1 VAEYLFPQIY
11 ANKPAGT
18 ILTQILGPSPE
29 LRYIRSNTLIGNT
42 STRQRVHKDATHI
55 HLSHPYGVAFN
66 TCLIDVTPENGSTE
80 VWLGTNSSS
89 PPEDAE
95 AVGHPWIREEKL
107 EERRKVRPPVQ
118 PVIPKGSVIL
128 RDLRLWCVR
137 APHIVSP
144 IRPDPVGSGWVL
156 QAPEAS
162 ILTWSARGRA
172 GCADSSRHAG
182 MPNHTP
188 DTRVM
193 LALVYFAS

>member
-1 VAEYLFPQIY
+1 MAEYLFPQIY

-18 ILTQILGPSPE
+18 ILTRVLGPHPE

-80 VWLGTNSSS
+80 VWLGTNNSS

-95 AVGHPWIREEKL
+95 EVGHPWIREEKL

-137 APHIVSP
+137 VEPIVSL
-144 IRPDPVGSGWVL
+144 IQSDPVGL
-156 QAPEAS
+156 
-162 ILTWSARGRA
+162 GRV
-172 GCADSSRHAG
+172 GLSRSLG
-182 MPNHTP
+182 P
-188 DTRVM
+188 
-193 LALVYFAS
+193 